1 MEPKATTTMA
11 VGRLL
16 KNSAI
21 RYRDKEAV
29 CCVPTGRRFSFL
41 QLNERVNRLANKLL
55 KLGFKKGDMVAFVIS
70 NRAEVIETFF
80 AIGKLGLV
88 GLPLNYRMTPKE
100 IVQMVIHAEAKAL
113 IFETAYS
120 PFAEAVRQQIPGVKT
135 FIGIGGQIPA
145 FALDY
150 EKLIADSST
159 AEPDVEVNE
168 EDDYYLNLT
177 SGTTGL
183 PKSYMLT
190 HYNNALVIIDMTM
203 MFHVREEDVA
213 LIVFP
218 IFGRVGFAWMG
229 AAIYNGAKIVTMNF
243 EPKRVLEVIQT
254 EKVTISNWVATMA
267 QFVLAVPDLEKY
279 DLSSLRGLV
288 FAGAAFPI
296 PVQEQVKKRICKT
309 LYEFYGLQETAIIIN
324 ASPADKERKPASQG
338 KVSPWNE
345 VRIVD
350 SSGKDV
356 PTGTIGEIIAKST
369 SGTTAYYKNPQKTKE
384 TFKNG
389 WCHTEDLA
397 YFDEEGYLFISG
409 RTKDMI
415 VTGGQ
420 NVFAADV
427 ENTLLAHPAVA
438 DCAVIGL
445 PDEKWG
451 EIVAAVIVKKPN
463 VAVKEEDIIAFCKGE
478 ISGFKIP
485 KRIMWYD
492 GNIPRTPTGKVQ
504 KFILVDKYSN
514 K

>member
-1 MEPKATTTMA
+1 MKPKAATSMA
-11 VGRLL
+11 VGRIL
-16 KNSAI
+16 KNSAT

-29 CCVPTGRRFSFL
+29 ICVTTGKRVSFL

-55 KLGFKKGDMVAFVIS
+55 KMGFKKGDMVAFVLS
-70 NRAEVIETFF
+70 NRVELIETFF
-80 AIGKLGLV
+80 ALGKVGLV
-88 GLPLNYRMTPKE
+88 GLPLNYRLAPKE

-113 IFETAYS
+113 IFEMAYAQV
-120 PFAEAVRQQIPGVKT
+120 AEAVRQQVPAVKT
-135 FIGIGGQIPA
+135 FVGMGGQLQDY
-145 FALDY
+145 ALDY
-150 EKLIADSST
+150 ENLMAEGSPG
-159 AEPDVEVNE
+159 EPDVEVRE

-190 HYNNALVIIDMTM
+190 HYNNATLIIDMTQ
-203 MFHVREEDVA
+203 MFHIHEGDAVLV
-213 LIVFP
+213 IFP
-218 IFGRVGFAWMG
+218 MFGRVGFGWMG
-229 AAIYNGAKIVTMNF
+229 AALHNGAKLVIMNF
-243 EPKRVLEVIQT
+243 DPKRVLEVIQA

-296 PVQEQVKKRICKT
+296 PVQEQVKKRICRT
-309 LYEFYGLQETAIIIN
+309 LYEYYGLQETAIIIN
-324 ASPADKERKPASQG
+324 ASPSDKERKPASQG

-350 SSGKDV
+350 SEGKDV
-356 PTGTIGEIIAKST
+356 PTGTIGEVIAKST
-369 SGTTAYYKNPQKTKE
+369 SGTTAYFKNEQKTKE
-384 TFKNG
+384 TFRNG

-397 YFDEEGYLFISG
+397 YFDEEGYLFIAG

-451 EIVAAVIVKKPN
+451 EIVAAVIVKRPD
-463 VAVKEEDIIAFCKGE
+463 VDVKEEEIITFCRGE
-478 ISGFKIP
+478 IAGFKIP
-485 KRIMWYD
+485 KRIIWSD
-492 GNIPRTPTGKVQ
+492 SNIPRTPTGKVQ
-504 KFILVDKYSN
+504 KFILVDKYS
-514 K
+514 KK

>member
-1 MEPKATTTMA
+1 MEPKAATSMA

-16 KNSAI
+16 KNSAT

-29 CCVPTGRRFSFL
+29 ICVTTGKRVSFL
-41 QLNERVNRLANKLL
+41 ELNERVNRLANRFINMGL
-55 KLGFKKGDMVAFVIS
+55 KKGDMVAFVLS
-70 NRAEVIETFF
+70 NRVEIVETFF
-80 AIGKLGLV
+80 ALGKVGLV
-88 GLPLNYRMTPKE
+88 GLPLNYRLAPKE
-100 IVQMVIHAEAKAL
+100 IVQMIVHAEAKAL
-113 IFETAYS
+113 IFEMAYA
-120 PFAEAVRQQIPGVKT
+120 PVAEAVRQQVQAVKT
-135 FIGIGGQIPA
+135 FVGIGRDLPGY
-145 FALDY
+145 ALDY
-150 EKLIADSST
+150 EKLIADSFPG
-159 AEPDVEVNE
+159 EPDMEIKE

-190 HYNNALVIIDMTM
+190 HYNNALVIIDMTQ
-203 MFHVREEDVA
+203 MFHVHEDDVV
-213 LIVFP
+213 LVIFP
-218 IFGRVGFAWMG
+218 IFGRVGFGWMG
-229 AAIYNGAKIVTMNF
+229 AAIYNGAKLVIMNF

-296 PVQEQVKKRICKT
+296 PVQEQVKKRICRT
-309 LYEFYGLQETAIIIN
+309 LYEYYGLQETAIIIN
-324 ASPADKERKPASQG
+324 ASPKDKERKPASQG

-356 PTGTIGEIIAKST
+356 PTGTIGEVIARST
-369 SGTTAYYKNPQKTKE
+369 SGTTAYFKNPQKTKE
-384 TFKNG
+384 TFRDG
-389 WCHTEDLA
+389 WCHTEDLG
-397 YFDEEGYLFISG
+397 YFDEEGYLYLAG
-409 RTKDMI
+409 RLKDMI

-451 EIVAAVIVKKPN
+451 EIVAAVIVKKPDA
-463 VAVKEEDIIAFCKGE
+463 AVKDEDIIAFCRGE
-478 ISGFKIP
+478 IAGFKIP
-485 KRIMWYD
+485 KKIFWSD
-492 GNIPRTPTGKVQ
+492 INIPRTPTGKVQ
-504 KFILVDKYSN
+504 KYILVEKYA
-514 K
+514 KK

>member
-1 MEPKATTTMA
+1 MEPKATTSMA

-16 KNSAI
+16 KNAAI

-29 CCVPTGRRFSFL
+29 CCVTTGKRVSYLR
-41 QLNERVNRLANKLL
+41 LNERVNRLADRFL
-55 KLGFKKGDMVAFVIS
+55 KMGFKKGDMVAFVLS
-70 NRAEVIETFF
+70 NRVEIIETFF
-80 AIGKLGLV
+80 AIGKIGLV
-88 GLPLNYRMTPKE
+88 GLPLNYRMTAKE

-113 IFETAYS
+113 IFETAYTKI
-120 PFAEAVRQQIPGVKT
+120 AEAVRQQVPSVKT
-135 FIGIGGQIPA
+135 FVGLGGQIPEI
-145 FALDY
+145 ALDY
-150 EKLIADSST
+150 EKLIADGSPV
-159 AEPDVEVNE
+159 EPEIEIKE

-203 MFHVREEDVA
+203 MFHVREDDVA

-243 EPKRVLEVIQT
+243 EPKRVLEVIQA

-369 SGTTAYYKNPQKTKE
+369 SGTSAYYKNPQKTKE

-397 YFDEEGYLFISG
+397 YFDEEGYLFIAG

-427 ENTLLAHPAVA
+427 ENTLMAHPAVA

-451 EIVAAVIVKKPN
+451 EIVAAVIVKKPD
-463 VAVKEEDIIAFCKGE
+463 VAVKDEDIVAFCKGE

-485 KRIMWYD
+485 KRIIWSE

-504 KFILVDKYSN
+504 KFVLVDKYS
-514 K
+514 KK

>member
-1 MEPKATTTMA
+1 MDPKASTSMA

-29 CCVPTGRRFSFL
+29 YCVTTGRRFSFL
-41 QLNERVNRLANKLL
+41 QLNERTNRLADKLL

-70 NRAEVIETFF
+70 NRAEIIETFF
-80 AIGKLGLV
+80 ALGKTGMV
-88 GLPLNYRMTPKE
+88 GLPLNYRMAPKE
-100 IVQMVIHAEAKAL
+100 IVQMVLHAEAKAL
-113 IFETAYS
+113 IFETAYAQ
-120 PFAEAVRQQIPGVKT
+120 FAEAVQKQVPGVKT
-135 FIGIGGQIPA
+135 FIGIGDQTPA

-150 EKLIADSST
+150 EKLISDGSSN
-159 AEPDVEVNE
+159 EPDIEINE

-190 HYNNALVIIDMTM
+190 HYNNATLIIDMTQ
-203 MFHVREEDVA
+203 MFHIREEDVP
-213 LIVFP
+213 LIIFP

-229 AAIYNGAKIVTMNF
+229 AGIYNGARLVIMNF
-243 EPKRVLEVIQT
+243 DPKRVCEVIQA

-296 PVQEQVKKRICKT
+296 PVQEQVKKRICRT

-356 PTGTIGEIIAKST
+356 PTGTIGEVIARST
-369 SGTTAYYKNPQKTKE
+369 SGTSAYYKNPQKTKE
-384 TFKNG
+384 TFRDG
-389 WCHTEDLA
+389 WCYTEDLG
-397 YFDEEGYLFISG
+397 YFDEEGYIYLSG
-409 RTKDMI
+409 RLKDMI

-451 EIVAAVIVKKPN
+451 EIIAAVIVKKPN
-463 VAVKEEDIIAFCKGE
+463 ISVKEEDIIAFCKDE
-478 ISGFKIP
+478 IAGFKIP
-485 KRIMWYD
+485 KRIIWYD

-504 KFILVDKYSN
+504 KFILVDKYA
-514 K
+514 KK